1 MFCYNCGTRL
11 EENEKFCY
19 RCGAKVRDRSG
30 RTPVMMTPEP
40 ETEWE
45 EIPAPTDNQV
55 KPETPGWGTPE
66 ALEAATMGSVGTD
79 MPAEENQRNSGLPVQ
94 KYFEKVLSEVFPDAY
109 VEVQDVSYPGPA
121 RWVKSGLLGKYH
133 SEPGEKKPAW
143 LFLVRKDRLPIL
155 AVEVMAIYNKSRT
168 KLRTSYT
175 KNGVPYIRF
184 YHDVDVWWNTK
195 SYIRERALQAV
206 K

>member
-1 MFCYNCGTRL
+1 MHMLIRHL
-11 EENEKFCY
+11 
-19 RCGAKVRDRSG
+19 
-30 RTPVMMTPEP
+30 
-40 ETEWE
+40 
-45 EIPAPTDNQV
+45 PAPLV
-55 KPETPGWGTPE
+55 PLK
-66 ALEAATMGSVGTD
+66 
-79 MPAEENQRNSGLPVQ
+79 RN
-94 KYFEKVLSEVFPDAY
+94 
-109 VEVQDVSYPGPA
+109 
-121 RWVKSGLLGKYH
+121 
-133 SEPGEKKPAW
+133 GEKKPAW